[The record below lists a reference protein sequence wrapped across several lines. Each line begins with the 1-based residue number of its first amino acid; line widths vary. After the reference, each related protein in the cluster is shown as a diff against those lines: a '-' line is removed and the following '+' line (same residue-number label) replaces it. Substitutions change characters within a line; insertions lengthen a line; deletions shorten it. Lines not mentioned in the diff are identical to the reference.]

1 MHVELKEVIFLI
13 VFALFLFS
21 FMIPSMLK
29 ALKRIIIKM
38 FKSDR

>member
-1 MHVELKEVIFLI
+1 MHFEWKEVLFLI

-29 ALKRIIIKM
+29 GLKKIITKM